1 MLIAATAVFAICI
14 IHILCIY
21 VGFSRRVD
29 QFSAHA
35 IRVKLGFFH
44 ELLANSYNPH
54 GYSYYNF
61 IPGLYRKFIQ
71 IFSVLKWLLVGLT
84 LLKIR
89 YVECWCSP
97 VTKISLVIFLIM
109 FVVTEVVSLIFY
121 NRKYRDYREL
131 EGEFSWYRIQELKYY
146 KDMEENCEKCICCCS
161 EAKKTQNEDNPEK
174 CARCFIS
181 RRFPPQKNCIDNI
194 YIVEIILMLLII
206 LMVLILIFRMTSCCC

>member
-1 MLIAATAVFAICI
+1 MCCNHEMEKKLHEQYAEINNDSMGATISIIVALIAIFATYGYMFLHTSLQPACDFGSFIIENPMTCHSPDIYTIEILMLIAATAVFAICI

-89 YVECWCSP
+89 YVECWVLLWDLL
-97 VTKISLVIFLIM
+97 VT
-109 FVVTEVVSLIFY
+109 
-121 NRKYRDYREL
+121 
-131 EGEFSWYRIQELKYY
+131 
-146 KDMEENCEKCICCCS
+146 
-161 EAKKTQNEDNPEK
+161 
-174 CARCFIS
+174 
-181 RRFPPQKNCIDNI
+181 
-194 YIVEIILMLLII
+194 
-206 LMVLILIFRMTSCCC
+206 